1 MKIAVTGLG
10 LIEDI
15 DKEDPIDFSEL
26 PGQIRTVLRIEE
38 LVLYATKEAI
48 KDAKLSIAK
57 NPASVDLV
65 LGVDEGIDECKNHFF
80 KGLLADGL
88 GNLSPLLFP
97 FTSPN
102 SITARVSIVF
112 SIRGENITFADG
124 CLSSGKAMAYAIDIL
139 KLKKAKA
146 VITGGVTNNYAA
158 VVVLEDFEIAAK
170 RNAIVYG
177 EIAGYGEASSGGHC
191 PAIKQAL
198 DETGLLPDDVDYLYI
213 NDDAENILSK
223 SIPIKRF
230 DGMGAVSSVK
240 AVTDSLLTG
249 NGKVT
254 VISVTDSTGYSLSLV
269 IKPQALNK

>member
-15 DKEDPIDFSEL
+15 DKKEPIDFSEL

-38 LVLYATKEAI
+38 LVLYAVKEAI

-57 NPASVDLV
+57 DPTSIGIV
-65 LGVDEGIDECKNHFF
+65 LGVDEGIDECKNDFF

-88 GNLSPLLFP
+88 ENLSPLLFP
-97 FTSPN
+97 FTAPN
-102 SITARVSIVF
+102 AITARVSIVF

-146 VITGGVTNNYAA
+146 VITGGVTHNYAA
-158 VVVLEDFEIAAK
+158 IVVLEDFEIADK
-170 RNAIVYG
+170 RNAKVYG
-177 EIAGYGEASSGGHC
+177 EIAGYGEASAGGHS
-191 PAIKQAL
+191 PAITQAL
-198 DETGLLPDDVDYLYI
+198 DETGLLANDVGCLYI
-213 NDDAENILSK
+213 NGDAENILSQ

-230 DGMGAVSSVK
+230 DSIGATSSVK
-240 AVTDSLLTG
+240 AVIDSLLTE
-249 NGKVT
+249 NGKV
-254 VISVTDSTGYSLSLV
+254 SVVSVADPSDYSLSLV
-269 IKPQALNK
+269 IKPQTLTK